1 MKTSG
6 KIKKEVSFGVIYI
19 TSLRWLYKYATFS
32 IWEKLKLNYY
42 IIQNI
47 KFTHMMNMD

>member
-6 KIKKEVSFGVIYI
+6 KIKKEVSFGVI
-19 TSLRWLYKYATFS
+19 YATFS